1 MYRSRTRNFT
11 ALLYHSGVHRFSEH
25 LLTVALVLAAL
36 AGLGGAAFGA
46 PGVPDRLDRFREL
59 ALIRQGRIQTGA
71 ELTADAYR
79 EMYALLDEE
88 IVESLMSGGPFA
100 SPGFL
105 QDRLDAFGGVWGG
118 ATLGVVGVDRL
129 VVGAFQFADAT
140 DVNTIRVYGHFRGE
154 AALLTTLHREGRPVV
169 HRAAPA
175 PGEAPQ
181 FVAVWEGA
189 PSGRGTRA
197 LRLELARQVGDG
209 VRVVWSTAELFPDG
223 LLARSYAVRPN
234 EIRVRYELRYPG
246 WTPGCEART
255 EAEDLFRLVHD
266 TGVFAQTSR
275 TYHQPWHRELHAT
288 VWRLFEALGGGD
300 QATLAALVPDA
311 KLRRR
316 LPATLRPEPA
326 CDAPEGGPT
335 PRAVSVPASEAG
347 APWEL
352 VFRLT
357 ARGWRLTRATQV
369 SP

>member
-1 MYRSRTRNFT
+1 MYRSRTRNLT
-11 ALLYHSGVHRFSEH
+11 ALLYHSDVHRLSQ

-36 AGLGGAAFGA
+36 AGLGDAVFGA
-46 PGVPDRLDRFREL
+46 SGVPDRLDRFREL
-59 ALIRQGRIQTGA
+59 ALVWQGRVQTGA

-88 IVESLMSGGPFA
+88 IVESLTSGGPFA

-105 QDRLDAFGGVWGG
+105 QDRLDAFGSVWGG
-118 ATLGVVGVDRL
+118 TTLGVVGVDHL
-129 VVGAFQFADAT
+129 VVGAFQLADAT
-140 DVNTIRVYGHFRGE
+140 DVNTVRVYGRLHGE
-154 AALLTTLHREGRPVV
+154 AALLGTLHREGQPIV
-169 HRAAPA
+169 HRAASA

-181 FVAVWEGA
+181 FVAAWEGA

-223 LLARSYAVRPN
+223 LLARSYSVRPK

-255 EAEDLFRLVHD
+255 EAEDLYRLVPD

-300 QATLAALVPDA
+300 QATLAELVPDA
-311 KLRRR
+311 TLRRR
-316 LPATLRPEPA
+316 LPATLRAEPA
-326 CDAPEGGPT
+326 CDAPEGGPI
-335 PRAVSVPASEAG
+335 PRTVSVAASEAR

-352 VFRLT
+352 VFQRT

-369 SP
+369 LP

>member
-1 MYRSRTRNFT
+1 MYRSRTRNLT
-11 ALLYHSGVHRFSEH
+11 ALLYHSDVHRLSQ
-25 LLTVALVLAAL
+25 LLAVALVLAAL
-36 AGLGGAAFGA
+36 AGLGDAVFGA
-46 PGVPDRLDRFREL
+46 SGVPDRLDRFREL
-59 ALIRQGRIQTGA
+59 ALIWQGRVQTGA

-88 IVESLMSGGPFA
+88 IVESLTSGGPFA

-118 ATLGVVGVDRL
+118 TTLGVVGVDHL
-129 VVGAFQFADAT
+129 VVGAFQLADAT
-140 DVNTIRVYGHFRGE
+140 DVNTVRVYGRLHGE
-154 AALLTTLHREGRPVV
+154 AALL
-169 HRAAPA
+169 
-175 PGEAPQ
+175 
-181 FVAVWEGA
+181 
-189 PSGRGTRA
+189 RGTRA

-223 LLARSYAVRPN
+223 LLARSYSVRPK

-255 EAEDLFRLVHD
+255 EAEDLYRLVPD
-266 TGVFAQTSR
+266 TGVFARTSR

-311 KLRRR
+311 RLRRR
-316 LPATLRPEPA
+316 LPATLRAEPA
-326 CDAPEGGPT
+326 CDAPEGGPI
-335 PRAVSVPASEAG
+335 PRTVSVAASEAR

-352 VFRLT
+352 VFQRT

-369 SP
+369 LP

>member
-1 MYRSRTRNFT
+1 MYRSRTRNLT
-11 ALLYHSGVHRFSEH
+11 ALLYHSDVHRLSQ
-25 LLTVALVLAAL
+25 LLAVALVLAAL
-36 AGLGGAAFGA
+36 AGLGDAVFGA
-46 PGVPDRLDRFREL
+46 SGVPDRLDRFREL
-59 ALIRQGRIQTGA
+59 ALIWQGRVQTGA

-88 IVESLMSGGPFA
+88 IVESLTSGGPYA

-118 ATLGVVGVDRL
+118 TTLGVVGVDHL
-129 VVGAFQFADAT
+129 VVGAFQLADAT
-140 DVNTIRVYGHFRGE
+140 DVNTVRVYWR
-154 AALLTTLHREGRPVV
+154 LQPVV
-169 HRAAPA
+169 HRAASA

-181 FVAVWEGA
+181 FVASWEGA

-223 LLARSYAVRPN
+223 LLARSYSVRPK

-255 EAEDLFRLVHD
+255 EAEDLYRLVPD
-266 TGVFAQTSR
+266 TGVFARTSR

-300 QATLAALVPDA
+300 QATLAELVPDA
-311 KLRRR
+311 TLRRR
-316 LPATLRPEPA
+316 LPATLRAEPA
-326 CDAPEGGPT
+326 CDAPEGGPI
-335 PRAVSVPASEAG
+335 PRTVSVAASEAR

-352 VFRLT
+352 VFQRT

-369 SP
+369 LP